1 MASRGA
7 IQQGET
13 VAVPR
18 TRGLSL
24 PFDPVLLLAVLAL
37 AACSLI
43 TVAAATADD
52 VAGNPHYFVTR
63 QALYFGAG
71 GVLAILLWR
80 MDYSRLREVKLVIY
94 GLLIASI
101 LAVMAFGSVARGSR
115 RAIDLPFFSFQA
127 SELGKVLLIV
137 SLSAFMV
144 DSARRLGD
152 RRTTARIMLLALI
165 PAALVMLQPDLGSA
179 LVYIVIGLAT
189 LFVAGT
195 PWRHFAALGAL
206 VAVAVA
212 LALVALPA
220 AGVSVLH
227 GYQKDRLTA
236 FLHPSDTA
244 SKESYQQHQSR
255 IAIGSGEKTGRG
267 DDATQTR
274 YNFLPEHHTDFVFAV
289 VGERWG
295 FAGAALVLSLYA
307 LLIWRGL
314 RILTVRE
321 EPVRRNRRR
330 RHRLDAAVP
339 GLRQRRDER
348 GNHAD
353 HRHSAAAD
361 ELRRLLDR
369 HHHAG
374 DRPPAVDSCTGAS
387 RGGVEGTGAHL
398 LNRNELRPVKKQ
410 VLVSVDAWET
420 RVALLEQAGTP
431 TAPAARRRP
440 KGADSALAGYRVAEL
455 YIERRGSRSIVGNV
469 YLGKVDNV
477 LDGLEAAFIDIGLEK
492 NGFLHIDEIVLPG
505 VDIPRRGRG
514 QEGGKRISEILRPG
528 QEVVVQVVKD
538 PLKTKG
544 ARLSMDLTIAGRY
557 MVYTPTGEGLGVSKR
572 LEDKERE
579 RLRRQVKG
587 LDLKGGGAIVR
598 TAAHGAVR
606 EDFERELPYLFKL
619 HEVLQQRVK
628 KQTAPSL
635 VFQEADL
642 SVRVVRDIFSADFE
656 RAIVDD
662 EKQYQRLVSFFTRTA
677 PELVDRVELHQG
689 SAPLFE
695 EAGVDEVIAGLTSR
709 RVDLPERR
717 LPEHRLRRGAD
728 RLRRELRLVRRPRQA
743 GPARGHDHQDEP
755 RGRRRGRA
763 PAAAARHRRHHRHRL
778 HRHGEGAQPR
788 GRPEDVP
795 PGARPGPHEDVHRG
809 DLEARA
815 RRDDAPERDRGRA
828 RDHLPHLPDL
838 RRRRRRPQRGDG
850 RDRVRPPAARAR
862 GARAAHDR
870 GVPRSR

>member
-1 MASRGA
+1 MRSGALEDSLMASRGA

-80 MDYSRLREVKLVIY
+80 MDYSRLREVKLVVY

-101 LAVMAFGSVARGSR
+101 MAVMAFGSVARGSR

-189 LFVAGT
+189 LFVAGA

-267 DDATQTR
+267 NDATQTR

-314 RILTVRE
+314 RILT
-321 EPVRRNRRR
+321 
-330 RHRLDAAVP
+330 
-339 GLRQRRDER
+339 
-348 GNHAD
+348 
-353 HRHSAAAD
+353 SAK
-361 ELRRLLDR
+361 
-369 HHHAG
+369 
-374 DRPPAVDSCTGAS
+374 
-387 RGGVEGTGAHL
+387 
-398 LNRNELRPVKKQ
+398 N
-410 VLVSVDAWET
+410 
-420 RVALLEQAGTP
+420 
-431 TAPAARRRP
+431 
-440 KGADSALAGYRVAEL
+440 L
-455 YIERRGSRSIVGNV
+455 Y
-469 YLGKVDNV
+469 
-477 LDGLEAAFIDIGLEK
+477 
-492 NGFLHIDEIVLPG
+492 
-505 VDIPRRGRG
+505 
-514 QEGGKRISEILRPG
+514 
-528 QEVVVQVVKD
+528 
-538 PLKTKG
+538 
-544 ARLSMDLTIAGRY
+544 
-557 MVYTPTGEGLGVSKR
+557 
-572 LEDKERE
+572 
-579 RLRRQVKG
+579 
-587 LDLKGGGAIVR
+587 GAIVAGGIVSMLLFQVFVNVGMNVGIMPI
-598 TAAHGAVR
+598 TGIP
-606 EDFERELPYLFKL
+606 LPLMSYGGSSIVTTMLAIGL
-619 HEVLQQRVK
+619 LQSIH
-628 KQTAPSL
+628 A
-635 VFQEADL
+635 
-642 SVRVVRDIFSADFE
+642 
-656 RAIVDD
+656 
-662 EKQYQRLVSFFTRTA
+662 
-677 PELVDRVELHQG
+677 QG
-689 SAPLFE
+689 
-695 EAGVDEVIAGLTSR
+695 R
-709 RVDLPERR
+709 
-717 LPEHRLRRGAD
+717 
-728 RLRRELRLVRRPRQA
+728 
-743 GPARGHDHQDEP
+743 
-755 RGRRRGRA
+755 
-763 PAAAARHRRHHRHRL
+763 AAAASK
-778 HRHGEGAQPR
+778 
-788 GRPEDVP
+788 GRV
-795 PGARPGPHEDVHRG
+795 
-809 DLEARA
+809 LTF
-815 RRDDAPERDRGRA
+815 
-828 RDHLPHLPDL
+828 
-838 RRRRRRPQRGDG
+838 
-850 RDRVRPPAARAR
+850 
-862 GARAAHDR
+862 
-870 GVPRSR
+870 